1 MGIENREVYGC
12 DCAQCWDPGQTP
24 KCLCVIF
31 QGIMKGSAVLPP
43 RPAPPNGRYWITQ
56 KNFPDCCI
64 WEDWFAGIQ
73 VSLAYL
79 LGASDIFI
87 ALPGLLFAFIGVGG
101 ACDFWFAN
109 TLVDPTGT
117 YYGGYAQVMQ
127 CEPGSSAPS
136 LTDLSEL
143 VGVNYSGEVRA
154 EFGPAADGDL
164 WAMYAEVVNG
174 TRIHIKKTPT

>member
-31 QGIMKGSAVLPP
+31 QGIMKGSPVFPP
-43 RPAPPNGRYWITQ
+43 RPDPPNGRFWITQ
-56 KNFPDCCI
+56 HAFPDCCN
-64 WEDWFAGIQ
+64 WSGWFNGTQ
-73 VSLAYL
+73 VLSRYTIGTSG
-79 LGASDIFI
+79 LGALAFLQIFFQSLS
-87 ALPGLLFAFIGVGG
+87 ADP
-101 ACDFWFAN
+101 CTFWFAN
-109 TLVDPTGT
+109 ELQDPDGM
-117 YYGGYAQVMQ
+117 YYGGYGQVMQ
-127 CEPGSSAPS
+127 CEPGPSAPS
-136 LTDLSEL
+136 LTDLSKL
-143 VGVNYSGEVRA
+143 VGVDYSGEVRS